1 MTHIAIIG
9 GGASAVSVLAHLNL
23 ERGDAV
29 TVLSR
34 HSPGPGRAYGGGK
47 EQERTPQ
54 SPNL

>member
-34 HSPGPGRAYGGGK
+34 HSPGPGRAYGGK